1 MRSTWSL
8 SILLLMINVRVKK
21 IMVDSV
27 RKDDYP
33 YLAFRSLSSTFT
45 QIINTF
51 SSKYIPLT
59 IIGVVNNLSPLIVVL
74 MAFIFLG
81 ERLKVIEIVFL
92 GFLAAGIFVTVIGAK
107 PTTNPS

>member
-74 MAFIFLG
+74 MAFIFLT
-81 ERLKVIEIVFL
+81 KDKTKID
-92 GFLAAGIFVTVIGAK
+92 FVKIYL
-107 PTTNPS
+107 S